1 MDEKFDV
8 VVLGSGIAG
17 LTAAL
22 EVDGDKRVLVVS
34 KVAADETNTLKAQG
48 GIASVLSSD
57 DSFALHARDTVGA
70 GGGLCDEDAV
80 RQCVAEGPER
90 IGWLETQGVN
100 FSRQRQS
107 STPDYDL
114 GREGGHSRRRVVHA
128 RDMTGKE
135 VEMSLLDRARER
147 PNLVLREDCLAV
159 DLIILDDRTS
169 QTGAGRCIGCY
180 LMDRVT
186 GEIHTVGSSVTVL
199 ATGGAGKV
207 YLYTSNPDVATGD
220 GVAMA
225 WRAGAW
231 IENMEFFQFHPT
243 CLFHPM
249 AKNFLISEAVR
260 GEGGLLLTES
270 ADRFMPRYHEQ
281 AELAPRDVVARAIDL
296 ELKKSGDDHVLL
308 DISHRPSEFVRDRF
322 PGIHAFCSRLG
333 IDMTREPIPV
343 VPAAHYQCGG
353 VRVDRNGWTGIPGLY
368 AAGEVACTGMHG
380 ANRLASN
387 SLLEALVWGRRTAR
401 NAMKWLEEVPL
412 GPSRLPAWHTGLA
425 RHPDE
430 AVVISQNWDEIRRF
444 MWNYVGLVRSDDR
457 LYRAR
462 KRLSVVRD
470 EVRADYW
477 SFILTPDLVELRN
490 LADVAFLILEMAIV
504 RKESRGLHFNLDHPD
519 RDDANW
525 QRTTVLRRSRRPGR
539 I

>member
-22 EVDGDKRVLVVS
+22 EVDRDKQVLVLS
-34 KVAADETNTLKAQG
+34 KASADETNTLKAQG
-48 GIASVLSSD
+48 GIASVFSPD
-57 DSFALHARDTVGA
+57 DSFELHVADTMDA
-70 GGGLCDEDAV
+70 GGGLCVEEAV
-80 RQCVAEGPER
+80 GQCVEAGPR
-90 IGWLETQGVN
+90 GIRWLESLGVN
-100 FSRQRQS
+100 FSHKREAAAN
-107 STPDYDL
+107 TFDL

-128 RDMTGKE
+128 SDMTGRE
-135 VEMSLLDRARER
+135 VELVLLQQVRER
-147 PNLVLREDCLAV
+147 PNISLREDCLAV
-159 DLIILDDRTS
+159 DLVILDSDESGTR
-169 QTGAGRCIGCY
+169 AGRCIGCY
-180 LMDRVT
+180 VMARSS
-186 GEIHTVGSSVTVL
+186 GEIHSVGASATVL
-199 ATGGAGKV
+199 ATGGSGKV

-260 GEGGLLLTES
+260 GEGGVLLTRTGEH
-270 ADRFMPRYHEQ
+270 FMPRYHAQ
-281 AELAPRDVVARAIDL
+281 GELAPRDVVARAIDL

-308 DISHRPSEFVRDRF
+308 DISHRPTDFVRDRF
-322 PGIHAFCSRLG
+322 PGIHAFCRQLG
-333 IDMTREPIPV
+333 MDISKEPIPV

-368 AAGEVACTGMHG
+368 GAGEVACTGMHG

-387 SLLEALVWGRRTAR
+387 SLLEALVWGRRAARTA
-401 NAMKWLEEVPL
+401 MQWLEEVPP
-412 GPSRLPAWHTGLA
+412 GPSQLSAWHTGLA

-457 LYRAR
+457 LHRAR

-490 LADVAFLILEMAIV
+490 LADVAFLILEMAIA
-504 RKESRGLHFNLDHPD
+504 RKESRGLHFNLDHPEL
-519 RDDANW
+519 DDDNW
-525 QRTTVLRRSRRPGR
+525 RHTTVLRRSRRPGT

>member
-22 EVDGDKRVLVVS
+22 QVDLVCRVLVLS

-48 GIASVLSSD
+48 GIASVFSPD
-57 DSFALHARDTVGA
+57 DSYDLHVADTIGV
-70 GGGLCDEDAV
+70 GGGLCVEEAV
-80 RQCVAEGPER
+80 RQCVEEGPGHIR
-90 IGWLETQGVN
+90 WLESLGVS
-100 FSRQRQS
+100 FSHQRKASQE
-107 STPDYDL
+107 TFDL

-128 RDMTGKE
+128 RDMTGRE
-135 VEMSLLDRARER
+135 VELALLQQVRER
-147 PNLVLREDCLAV
+147 PNIVLRENSLVV
-159 DLIILDDRTS
+159 DLVILDSGTV
-169 QTGAGRCIGCY
+169 GARPGRCLGCY
-180 LMDRVT
+180 VMDRAS
-186 GEIHTVGSSVTVL
+186 GEIHSVGASATVL

-207 YLYTSNPDVATGD
+207 YLYTSNPDIATGD

-231 IENMEFFQFHPT
+231 VENMEFFQFHPT

-260 GEGGLLLTES
+260 GEGGILLTQKGE
-270 ADRFMPRYHEQ
+270 RFMPGYHAQ

-308 DISHRPSEFVRDRF
+308 DISHRPADFVRDRF
-322 PGIHAFCSRLG
+322 PGIHGFCLRLG
-333 IDMTREPIPV
+333 MDISKDPIPV

-353 VRVDRNGWTGIPGLY
+353 VKVDSNGWTGIPGLY

-387 SLLEALVWGRRTAR
+387 SLLEALVWGRRAARTA
-401 NAMKWLEEVPL
+401 MQWLEEVPP
-412 GPSRLPAWHTGLA
+412 GPSQLTAWHAGLA

-457 LYRAR
+457 LHRAR

-504 RKESRGLHFNLDHPD
+504 RKESRGLHYNLDHPEL
-519 RDDANW
+519 DDSNW
-525 QRTTVLRRSRRPGR
+525 QRTTVLRHSRRPGR